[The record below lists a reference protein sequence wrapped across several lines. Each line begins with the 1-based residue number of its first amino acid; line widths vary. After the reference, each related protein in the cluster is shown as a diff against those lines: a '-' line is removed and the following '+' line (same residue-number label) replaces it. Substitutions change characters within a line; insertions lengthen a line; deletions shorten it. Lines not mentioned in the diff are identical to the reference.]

1 MTLDK
6 LNSQLT
12 NNPIT
17 YRPILT
23 IPRNTNFGIELELES
38 VDYNGLEKRIKSL
51 MGGDWIVKK
60 DKSLSFIDSAEI
72 VSPVLQNQKD
82 TWLLLKKLGQLLAR
96 IKPTYDNCSFQ
107 INYDGSLLPT
117 LEDKIRFLKLYALY
131 EDIIYRFSMGD
142 DNKYRESID
151 IYASPII
158 LALKDINHLDDD
170 FILEKFSN
178 NKRYG
183 IIYKEK
189 QDLIEFRTPNAT
201 SNPILWQNYIT
212 AFYYLLK
219 AVTSNKYNKKEIDR
233 YIEEFSTIYI
243 LEKYKHPNIEK
254 AIEFSDLIFD
264 RQIDKT
270 YFLHQYTHKL

>member
-6 LNSQLT
+6 MNSLLT

-23 IPRNTNFGIELELES
+23 IPRNANFGIELELEGI
-38 VDYNGLEKRIKSL
+38 DYNGLEKRVKSL
-51 MGGDWIVKK
+51 MGGNWIIKK

-72 VSPVLQNQKD
+72 VSPVLQNQRE
-82 TWLLLKKLGQLLAR
+82 TWLLLKKLGQLLNK

-131 EDIIYRFSMGD
+131 EDIIYRFSMGED
-142 DNKYRESID
+142 DKYRDSLN

-158 LALKDINHLDDD
+158 LALKDINRLDDD

-183 IIYKEK
+183 IVYKEK
-189 QDLIEFRTPNAT
+189 QDLIEFRTANAT

-219 AVTSNKYNKKEIDR
+219 AVTSNKYNKREVDR
-233 YIEEFSTIYI
+233 YIDEFSNIYI
-243 LEKYKHPNIEK
+243 LEKYERPNIEK
-254 AIEFSDLIFD
+254 AIEFSNLIFD
-264 RQIDKT
+264 SQTDKT
-270 YFLHQYTHKL
+270 YFLHQYLHK